1 MFLRFIFISSLLLP
15 HTVTL
20 WHHHSDHPLSLCCSS
35 SDRLSPHTS
44 LSFSF
49 KTTLFLLA
57 VPHSHLVHGRVI
69 LLSMETQLT
78 FVCTHSSPSAIRLVS
93 VIPAS
98 LATWFKTI
106 QSCYLII
113 IWLFAAWRKLT
124 DVTDLFS
131 TVRQEIRRPTT
142 PHTGTFYLRLRR
154 HHLISASVNNTKLS
168 ECKLHHIPNY
178 KRSIC
183 IH

>member
-1 MFLRFIFISSLLLP
+1 MFLRFFFISSLLLP

-78 FVCTHSSPSAIRLVS
+78 FVCTHSPPSAMRLVS

-113 IWLFAAWRKLT
+113 RCVAKTHWCNWSVFYSKT
-124 DVTDLFS
+124 GDL
-131 TVRQEIRRPTT
+131 TT
-142 PHTGTFYLRLRR
+142 PHPPHWNLLPPPTTT
-154 HHLISASVNNTKLS
+154 SSD
-168 ECKLHHIPNY
+168 
-178 KRSIC
+178 IC
-183 IH
+183 ISQ